1 MLVAARV
8 NWLYLFFMMLS
19 GVLSMPLG
27 WLFLKPYQ
35 KTRIKIFLNPRLDPL
50 KSGYNAIQSRIAVG
64 SGGLWGQGWLHG
76 PQTHLRF
83 LPERH
88 TDFIFCVL
96 GEETGFLGCILV
108 MVLYATIIF
117 NGLLIAE
124 QSRDEFGRL
133 VAVGV
138 TALLASHVIIN
149 IGMTI
154 GLLPITGI
162 PLPLMSYGGSSL
174 VSTLIG
180 LGILESICA
189 RRYIF

>member
-1 MLVAARV
+1 
-8 NWLYLFFMMLS
+8 
-19 GVLSMPLG
+19 
-27 WLFLKPYQ
+27 
-35 KTRIKIFLNPRLDPL
+35 
-50 KSGYNAIQSRIAVG
+50 
-64 SGGLWGQGWLHG
+64 
-76 PQTHLRF
+76 
-83 LPERH
+83 
-88 TDFIFCVL
+88 VL